1 MEAVY
6 QNVVGRWPYWWV
18 RCWLRTAWH
27 SSTDPVGDSGNVG
40 LFFFFFS
47 EVNVFRVENSD

>member
-6 QNVVGRWPYWWV
+6 QNIVGRWPYCWV
-18 RCWLRTAWH
+18 GCWLRTAWPH
-27 SSTDPVGDSGNVG
+27 SSADPVGDSGNGG
-40 LFFFFFS
+40 LFVLFS

>member
-40 LFFFFFS
+40 LFVFFFS